1 MMCIK
6 GKLKSISGQ
15 YIVFHCKSLFNL
27 VYVFFLMCII
37 KCFNGNM
44 SKQRENK
51 WRKRGGSE
59 EQGRRK
65 EKRREKIEYYSKCV
79 KDIRSTQY

>member
-1 MMCIK
+1 
-6 GKLKSISGQ
+6 
-15 YIVFHCKSLFNL
+15 
-27 VYVFFLMCII
+27 
-37 KCFNGNM
+37 M
-44 SKQRENK
+44 SKQREKK